1 MIDRRA
7 LLALF
12 AALPILPASAVDSPD
27 AVVAAIYKRIV
38 ASSAPGKRNT
48 INGAFTWSKK
58 KDRHH
63 YYSASLAKAWDRA
76 DAITARGDQNPPGA
90 DPITNSQD
98 PLVVAFKVA
107 IERQDATTATVVARI
122 GDKPSPAPDAWDIV
136 TYDMVLERGRWR
148 IDDIR
153 PGAGKDAWSLRNEI
167 INHKG

>member
-12 AALPILPASAVDSPD
+12 AALPILPATAVEGPD

-38 ASSAPGKRNT
+38 ASLVPGTGNT

-63 YYSASLAKAWDRA
+63 YYSASLARAWDRA
-76 DAITARGDQNPPGA
+76 DAITAKGDQNPPAA

-98 PLVVAFKVA
+98 PLVAAFTVA

-122 GDKPSPAPDAWDIV
+122 GDKPPPPTDAWDIV
-136 TYDMVLERGRWR
+136 MYDMVLERGRWR

-153 PGAGKDAWSLRNEI
+153 PGAGKDAWSLRQEI
-167 INHKG
+167 ANHKG